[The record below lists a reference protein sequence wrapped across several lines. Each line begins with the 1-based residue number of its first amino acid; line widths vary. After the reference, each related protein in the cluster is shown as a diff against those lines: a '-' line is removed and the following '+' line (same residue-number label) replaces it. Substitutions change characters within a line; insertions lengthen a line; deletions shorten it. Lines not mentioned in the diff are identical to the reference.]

1 MDLDFKRL
9 FAAFL
14 LCMLIMFG
22 WQWFMASDYYPFPTS
37 QPSPA
42 TSPVSPAAKEQSPAQ
57 TTRAVSVSADAVVD
71 AAAGGTWHLEKP
83 QQQGQVVV
91 LGDLDSY
98 ANAGYKAQISL
109 DSTSGSIQKVL
120 LSEYKFKVTDEDT
133 GYPLLGMAQNQHGDI
148 RSSLMLSS
156 LKFVGR
162 TEEFDLSSGCWQL
175 ISATPDPAG
184 DQQTASYKAVILDEA
199 GQAVCE
205 IVKTYRY
212 KRDDYQMDF
221 SLRLVNK
228 SGGALEVEWLKLLGP
243 VGVSR
248 EDPRSDRRNVVV
260 AYADSTGVIKVVRR
274 DRGTIESKPQQRLLA
289 VPDGSVRWFAVANKF
304 FTSVVRPLPDGK
316 SGKVDYI
323 LRDAVRAELLTCPPG
338 AADTE
343 NNKTIVTEATLG
355 KGSTVEAAAEL
366 GFDFKV
372 YLGPI
377 DKGIFD
383 NPNYAGPELHYENLM
398 YKPSCAWCS
407 FNWLTF
413 ALLKMM
419 EAGFALTGNYGVV
432 IIILV
437 LLVRLILHPISKK
450 SQVNMMKMGK
460 MGPKIEEI
468 KQKYAGNKEEIQKQ
482 TMAIYKQ
489 QGATPILGC
498 LPMLL
503 QMPIWIALFTA
514 VDSNVALRHQ
524 GLFPAS
530 LHWLTDL
537 SAPDRLVPFSVFG
550 VSAPIELPLVGGVDA
565 FNLLPI
571 LLCIAMFLQT
581 KFSPQASMSAA
592 NPQAAQQQKMMLYM
606 MPVMMLVF
614 FYTAPS
620 GLNLYIMASTFGGL
634 IEQKFIRKHLRE
646 QEEREAAGVVE
657 SGIKIS
663 GRFGPKKKKPKPPIK
678 FS

>member
-1 MDLDFKRL
+1 
-9 FAAFL
+9 
-14 LCMLIMFG
+14 
-22 WQWFMASDYYPFPTS
+22 
-37 QPSPA
+37 
-42 TSPVSPAAKEQSPAQ
+42 
-57 TTRAVSVSADAVVD
+57 
-71 AAAGGTWHLEKP
+71 
-83 QQQGQVVV
+83 
-91 LGDLDSY
+91 
-98 ANAGYKAQISL
+98 
-109 DSTSGSIQKVL
+109 
-120 LSEYKFKVTDEDT
+120 
-133 GYPLLGMAQNQHGDI
+133 MAQDQHGDV
-148 RSSLMLSS
+148 RGSLMLSS

-162 TEEFDLSSGCWQL
+162 AEEFDLSGGCWKQ
-175 ISATPDPAG
+175 ISARPDPAG
-184 DQQTASYKAVILDEA
+184 NEQTVSYKAVILDEA
-199 GQAVCE
+199 GQPVFE
-205 IVKTYRY
+205 IVKIYRY
-212 KRDDYQMDF
+212 KRDDYQLDF

-248 EDPRSDRRNVVV
+248 EDPRADRRNVVV
-260 AYADSTGVIKVVRR
+260 AYADSTETVKVVRR
-274 DRGTIESKPQQRLLA
+274 DRNKIESKPQERLLA
-289 VPDGSVRWFAVANKF
+289 VPDGSIRWFAVANKF
-304 FTSVVRPLPDGK
+304 FVSVLRPLPEGK

-323 LRDAVRAELLTCPPG
+323 LRDGVRADLLTCPPG

-343 NNKTIVTEATLG
+343 NNKTVTVEATLG
-355 KGSTVEAAAEL
+355 KGSTVDVAAEL
-366 GFDFKV
+366 GFDFKM

-383 NPNYAGPELHYENLM
+383 NPRYAGADLHYENLM
-398 YKPSCAWCS
+398 YRPSCAWCS

-419 EAGFALTGNYGVV
+419 EVGFAVTGNYGVV

-514 VDSNVALRHQ
+514 VDSNVALRHH
-524 GLFPAS
+524 GLLPAS
-530 LHWLTDL
+530 WHWLTDL
-537 SAPDRLVPFSVFG
+537 SAPDRLVPFAWFG
-550 VSAPIELPLVGGVDA
+550 VGAPVQLPLLGGVDA
-565 FNLLPI
+565 FNLLPV
-571 LLCIAMFLQT
+571 LLCIGMFLQT
-581 KFSPQASMSAA
+581 KFSPQASMSSA

-646 QEEREAAGVVE
+646 QEAREAAGVVE
-657 SGIKIS
+657 
-663 GRFGPKKKKPKPPIK
+663 
-678 FS
+678 

>member
-1 MDLDFKRL
+1 MDFDFKRL
-9 FAAFL
+9 FAAFV

-22 WQWFMASDYYPFPTS
+22 WQKVMEKKYGRG
-37 QPSPA
+37 PA
-42 TSPVSPAAKEQSPAQ
+42 QETSPTTSSVSPAAKEQSLVQ
-57 TTRAVSVSADAVVD
+57 TTK
-71 AAAGGTWHLEKP
+71 AAGSVAEASEGGAWHLEKTERHDE
-83 QQQGQVVV
+83 VVV

-98 ANAGYKAQISL
+98 KNAGYKAQISL
-109 DSTSGSIQKVL
+109 DSVSGSIQEVL
-120 LSEYKFKVTDEDT
+120 LSEYKFKVTDKDT
-133 GYPLLGMAQNQHGDI
+133 GYPLLCMAQNRDGDI
-148 RSSLMLSS
+148 RGSLMLRS

-162 TEEFDLSSGCWQL
+162 AEEFDLSGGCWKK
-175 ISATPDPAG
+175 ISAKPDPA
-184 DQQTASYKAVILDEA
+184 DNEQSVSYQAVILDEA
-199 GQAVCE
+199 GQPVFE
-205 IVKTYRY
+205 IVKIYRY
-212 KRDDYQMDF
+212 KRDDYQLDF
-221 SLRLVNK
+221 SLRLANK
-228 SGGALEVEWLKLLGP
+228 SGGALEVEWLKMLGP

-248 EDPRSDRRNVVV
+248 EDPRTDRRNAVV
-260 AYADSTGVIKVVRR
+260 AYADSTGEVKVVHS
-274 DRGTIESKPQQRLLA
+274 DRNSIETKPEKRLLA
-289 VPDGSVRWFAVANKF
+289 IPDGSVRWFAVANKF
-304 FTSVVRPLPDGK
+304 FASVVRPLPEGK
-316 SGKVDYI
+316 SGKVDCI
-323 LRDAVRAELLTCPPG
+323 LRDGVRAELLTCPPG
-338 AADTE
+338 AADDKK
-343 NNKTIVTEATLG
+343 NKTVATEATLG
-355 KGSTVEAAAEL
+355 KGRTVEVAAEL
-366 GFDFKV
+366 KFDFKV

-383 NPNYAGPELHYENLM
+383 NPKYAGAELHYEHLM
-398 YKPSCAWCS
+398 YRPSCAWCS

-419 EAGFALTGNYGVV
+419 EVGFKLTGNYGVV

-524 GLFPAS
+524 GLLPAS
-530 LHWLTDL
+530 WHWLTDL
-537 SAPDRLVPFSVFG
+537 SAPDRLIPFSLFG
-550 VSAPIELPLVGGVDA
+550 VSGPIEIPVIGSMMGGIDA

-592 NPQAAQQQKMMLYM
+592 NPQAAQQQKMMMYM

-657 SGIKIS
+657 SGIKVS

-678 FS
+678 FN